1 MAIRNRPAGLAHESA
16 GRILAVAFLFTVAAV
31 GTLLT
36 IVNGWATLTFDD
48 GPDVATVMALIGLIS
63 ISATGWLGGYALVKH
78 RNGALRTLAAAM
90 SLLNGVIL
98 VAYAAVSMVDAANP
112 AWNEKRTLVLSVSLM
127 VAAVGI
133 AFLATA
139 WHLRPKRAVPTE
151 Q

>member
-1 MAIRNRPAGLAHESA
+1 
-16 GRILAVAFLFTVAAV
+16 
-31 GTLLT
+31 
-36 IVNGWATLTFDD
+36 
-48 GPDVATVMALIGLIS
+48 
-63 ISATGWLGGYALVKH
+63 
-78 RNGALRTLAAAM
+78 
-90 SLLNGVIL
+90 VIL